1 MRSKSASIR
10 GLEAL
15 YQHAVSAA
23 EQDRTDE
30 AIRRFRSLLRMT
42 ARRRSAP
49 PTERVRSL
57 RRTRWRRLKSHR
69 ALAAA
74 CRVNLAT
81 CYVEQGL
88 LTKAVAELEAA
99 VKLQP
104 QNFEAACQLGHAYE
118 RTGEAAKAMQ
128 QFRAVLRREPECAEA
143 HTGLSRCH
151 SRGGRYARAIRECE
165 MALEICPDCH
175 SARAE
180 LAIALKRSGR
190 VSEALRAAEGMA
202 DKLPS
207 EPARVHELAELWL
220 KAKQPSR
227 AVRAL
232 ESLLA
237 RGQRCEATIK
247 ALAEAYIT
255 LGEYA
260 KALEACAK
268 SRAAGTDRIPILDLA
283 VMAYEQI
290 GDIPNA
296 LVAITELVQVAP
308 LDGYAHFR
316 MGAILQRSG
325 DFNNAMARYAMA
337 AELAADDDDVR
348 DEAEEAIETLDA
360 IQLQQ
365 IVALASANVVFRA
378 KLGRDI
384 ESTLREYSFRVTDA
398 AIGMLGSLDMEDLV
412 PPAGDVDRRMSH

>member
-1 MRSKSASIR
+1 M
-10 GLEAL
+10 
-15 YQHAVSAA
+15 YHHAVCAA
-23 EQDRTDE
+23 EQDRTHE

-42 ARRRSAP
+42 ARRRPAP
-49 PTERVRSL
+49 PTERVRPL
-57 RRTRWRRLKSHR
+57 TRTRWRRLKSHR

-88 LTKAVAELEAA
+88 LPEAVTELETA

-128 QFRAVLRREPECAEA
+128 QFRAVLREEPECAEA

-165 MALEICPDCH
+165 MALEISPECH

-190 VSEALRAAEGMA
+190 VGEALRAVEEIA

-220 KAKQPSR
+220 KAKQPGR
-227 AVRAL
+227 AARAL
-232 ESLLA
+232 ESLSA
-237 RGQRCEATIK
+237 GGQHCEATIK
-247 ALAEAYIT
+247 ALAEAYIA
-255 LGEYA
+255 LGEYGN
-260 KALEACAK
+260 ALEACAK
-268 SRAAGTDRIPILDLA
+268 SRAAGTDRIPILDLT

-296 LVAITELVQVAP
+296 LVTITELVQVAP
-308 LDGYAHFR
+308 LDGYAHYR

-325 DFNNAMARYAMA
+325 DFSNAMARYAMA

-348 DEAEEAIETLDA
+348 DESEEAIETLDA

-384 ESTLREYSFRVTDA
+384 EGTLREYSFRVTDA